1 MNEIMTVAIDQRVAA
16 EKVVGHD
23 DDPSAPCTFLMRLLR
38 NQVSHPASIT
48 DREINS
54 HTFGNI
60 TAGEQLCHKNTY
72 QPIQVGSRGA
82 DFQQVVTQQQPRCER
97 FSTF

>member
-38 NQVSHPASIT
+38 NQLSHPASIT

-60 TAGEQLCHKNTY
+60 TAGEQLCHKECISTDAGGE
-72 QPIQVGSRGA
+72 QGS
-82 DFQQVVTQQQPRCER
+82 
-97 FSTF
+97 